1 MSENV
6 KTKKV
11 ADIFSDYKTN
21 SNIKYAN
28 IEGLNIVKKTN
39 TLQVLIYFDEYIE
52 IKELWFFEKFLI
64 ERFHFSHIDVK
75 IKYHEGVELKD
86 IKTEWKN
93 IIA

>member
-39 TLQVLIYFDEYIE
+39 TLQVLIYFDEYRNKRIMV
-52 IKELWFFEKFLI
+52 F
-64 ERFHFSHIDVK
+64 
-75 IKYHEGVELKD
+75 
-86 IKTEWKN
+86 
-93 IIA
+93 